1 MLENKD
7 YLSKQ
12 IITYLGNKRSL
23 LDFLDSAILGVKK
36 ELKKDKISF
45 LDMFSGSGIV
55 SRYAKKHSN
64 FIISNDLELYSKVIN
79 ECYLTNQTNEIL
91 KKIDLFYDD
100 LCVLIKQYFDDDIGF
115 IHKLY
120 APKDENNITK
130 NDRVFYTK
138 YNAKF
143 IDVARF
149 CIDKIDKDYQKFFLA
164 PLLSSASINANT
176 SGVFKGFYKNESGI
190 GQYGG
195 SGKNALSRIKAD
207 IVLQKPIFSNF
218 NSDFCVYNEDANK
231 LAKELD
237 MVDVAYLDPP
247 YNEHP
252 YGSNYFM
259 LNLIVKNEE
268 PKEISKVSGIEKG
281 WNKSV
286 YNSKKTAKD
295 SFFELVGSLKARF
308 VLISYNQDGFIS
320 KEEFVKGLSCFG
332 KLDILEQKYNTFR
345 ASRNLQKS
353 GTYTKEYLF
362 ILQKNI

>member
-1 MLENKD
+1 MIENKD

-12 IITYLGNKRSL
+12 IVTYLGNKRSL
-23 LDFLDSAILGVKK
+23 LGFLDNAIFDIKK

-64 FIISNDLELYSKVIN
+64 FIVSNDLEIYSKIIN
-79 ECYLTNQTNEIL
+79 ECYLTNQTYEIL
-91 KKIDLFYDD
+91 KDIDFFYDS
-100 LCVLIKQYFDDDIGF
+100 LCRLIKQHFDDDVGF

-120 APKDENNITK
+120 APKDEDNITK
-130 NDRVFYTK
+130 QDRVFYTK

-176 SGVFKGFYKNESGI
+176 SGVFKGFYKNKQGI

-195 SGKNALSRIKAD
+195 DAKNALSRIKAN
-207 IVLQKPIFSNF
+207 ITLQKPVFSNF
-218 NSDFCVYNEDANK
+218 TCDFCVYNQDANK

-237 MVDVAYLDPP
+237 MIDIAYLDPP

-295 SFFELVGSLKARF
+295 SFFELINNLKARF

-320 KEEFVKGLSCFG
+320 KEEFIDGLNCLG
-332 KLDILEQKYNTFR
+332 KLEILEQKYNTFR
-345 ASRNLQKS
+345 ASRNLVKS
-353 GTYTKEYLF
+353 GIYTKEYLF
-362 ILQKNI
+362 VLKKLN